1 LCCCEKH
8 ARLSVGARGA
18 VGALRAVVMGAEVDS
33 LAAKGAAVVDKFLV
47 LLDGHVG
54 WCDVE

>member
-1 LCCCEKH
+1 
-8 ARLSVGARGA
+8 
-18 VGALRAVVMGAEVDS
+18 MGAEVDS

-54 WCDVE
+54 WCYDDSTGDGRVW